1 MAADRRKEV
10 RPVPEQARK
19 ERRTPRAGG
28 KKETALSR
36 RLAEETRRRARQLE
50 AAAAISS
57 AASSV
62 LSVAELLPLAV
73 ELIRERF
80 DLYYV
85 GIFLLDT
92 TPSPGDEAEG
102 AEARGRAVLR
112 AGTGPAGRA
121 MLDQDYSLPVGGSSM
136 IGACLADGRARIAL
150 DVGAEAVRFDNPF
163 LPETRSEMALPLNS
177 RGRVVGAMTIQ
188 SDRPSAF
195 SPEDVAVLQT
205 MADQLGNAIENARLF
220 DERERRI
227 TELAMVNE
235 IGRALSLALS
245 PEDLFEIVHAQVSRL
260 YVASNFYIATY
271 EEGSEAW
278 TSAFHV
284 EGGERQA
291 LARYTIDRGL
301 TGHIIRH
308 RTPVLFANRRE
319 VQAFHEDRA
328 IGILGQYACSWL
340 GVPLLAANELLGV
353 MAIQDYDKENAY
365 GPDDLALFLTIGA
378 QVAGALRN
386 VRLLEESRRRARA
399 QQLLFE
405 VASAM
410 TSVLDVDAVLR
421 EIVERVKESFDY
433 FFVGIFLLEGDE
445 LAFRSGSAV
454 GDSKQRFERGEVRM
468 PLGGTGLTVAAFNQG
483 RPLMVNDV
491 TLDSRYSQGE
501 GLEPVRA
508 ELDTPIKVKG
518 RIIGVLSVQSDHV
531 NAFSQE
537 DVAILQSLANQA
549 GAAIDN
555 ARLFAETED
564 ALAETETLY
573 NVSRLLAAAGD
584 LQDIVAAVAEGM
596 FLPGIDRA
604 VLWSIERDEHER
616 PIALSCIANWHSER
630 GRRPLPVGARFALS
644 DFPAARLT
652 LAPAPIFVQDV
663 DADERLDAATRA
675 ALAQQDSRALAILPL
690 WVGRRQSGLLMLVAD
705 KPHHFTAREIR
716 PYRSLAGQLAIAV
729 ENRRLFQQTQQQLA
743 EQAAAADEQ
752 SRLAAELQAR
762 ANELA
767 LLNEM
772 GAALAAALDVESVVE
787 TVYRNTSRLLDT
799 TNFYLARYDPEME
812 EVWFPIM
819 VEGNRRRPAAP
830 RRKGAGL
837 TEYVIRTGQ
846 PLLIEENLPER
857 FREIG
862 VMGVGPMALSWVGVP
877 IKVGDRVLGVLAL
890 QSYDHPRHYGPRDC
904 DLLLAIAN
912 QAAIALENARL
923 FEETQA
929 ALAEVEKTHRGY
941 LRGAWQE
948 HLRQYRALNAGGL
961 LYERLAPARQEEGGE
976 TPSRAVGGGK
986 GPAGKVASVPDL
998 WRPEMERALGGGY
1011 SALPEDGRG
1020 GLAVPITLRG
1030 QTLGVL
1036 GVEAPPGSRQWTED
1050 DLALVQA
1057 VSEQLAQ
1064 TLEAAR
1070 LFADSQRSAER
1081 ERLIGEITS
1090 RIRASTDVQAI
1101 LETTASELARAL
1113 GTPRALVRL
1122 AADALPPGSEEGHV
1136 LSGAEGHVLSGAEG
1150 TAGDALDVAPPETLA
1165 ARSSLPGEGSTTG
1178 DGGGEGVPVDEAVQ
1192 EDEA

>member
-1 MAADRRKEV
+1 MS
-10 RPVPEQARK
+10 EQARK
-19 ERRTPRAGG
+19 ERRPPRAGG

-92 TPSPGDEAEG
+92 TPGPGDESEG
-102 AEARGRAVLR
+102 SAAGGRAVLR
-112 AGTGPAGRA
+112 AGTGAAGRA

-136 IGACLADGRARIAL
+136 IGACLADGRARIAV
-150 DVGAEAVRFDNPF
+150 DVGSEAARFDNPF
-163 LPETRSEMALPLNS
+163 LPATRSEMALPLNS
-177 RGRVVGAMTIQ
+177 RGRAVGAMTIQ

-195 SPEDVAVLQT
+195 GSEDVAVLQT

-235 IGRALSLALS
+235 IGRGLSLASSL
-245 PEDLFEIVHAQVSRL
+245 EELFEIVHKQVSRL
-260 YVASNFYIATY
+260 YDASNFFIATY
-271 EEGSEAW
+271 EEGSETWA
-278 TSAFHV
+278 SAFHV

-291 LARYTIDRGL
+291 PARYVIERGL

-308 RTPVLFANRRE
+308 RTPMQFANRRE
-319 VQAFHEDRA
+319 IHAFHESQG
-328 IGILGQYACSWL
+328 ITILGQEACSWL
-340 GVPLLAANELLGV
+340 GVPLLAANEVLGV
-353 MAIQDYDKENAY
+353 MAVQDYHQENAY
-365 GPDDLALFLTIGA
+365 GPDDLALFSTIGA

-386 VRLLEESRRRARA
+386 VHLLEETRRRARD

-405 VASAM
+405 VGSAI
-410 TSVLDVDAVLR
+410 TTVLDVDGVLR
-421 EIVERVKESFDY
+421 EIVDRVKESFDY
-433 FFVGIFLLEGDE
+433 FFVGIFLLEGKD
-445 LAFRSGSAV
+445 LVFRSGTAV
-454 GDSKQRFERGEVRM
+454 GDSKQRFERGEVRL
-468 PLGGTGLTVAAFNQG
+468 PLGGIGLTVAAFNQG
-483 RPLMVNDV
+483 RPLVVNDV
-491 TLDSRYSQGE
+491 TRDSRYSRGE

-518 RIIGVLSVQSDHV
+518 RTIGVLSVQSDHV
-531 NAFSQE
+531 NAFDQG
-537 DVAILQSLANQA
+537 DVTILQSLANQA

-564 ALAETETLY
+564 ALSETETLY

-604 VLWSIERDEHER
+604 VLWSIERDQHER
-616 PIALSCIANWHSER
+616 AIALSSIANWHSGR
-630 GRRPLPVGARFALS
+630 GKLPLPVGARFALS

-652 LAPAPIFVQDV
+652 LAPAPIFVEDV
-663 DADERLDAATRA
+663 DTDGRLDAATRA
-675 ALAQQDSRALAILPL
+675 AIMRQDGRALAILPL

-705 KPHHFTAREIR
+705 RPHHFTAREIR
-716 PYRSLAGQLAIAV
+716 PYRSLASQLAIAV

-743 EQAAAADEQ
+743 EQAAAAEEEH
-752 SRLAAELQAR
+752 RLAAELQAR
-762 ANELA
+762 ANELT

-772 GAALAAALDVESVVE
+772 GAALTAALDVESVVE

-799 TNFYLARYDPEME
+799 TNFYLARYDPETE

-819 VEGNRRRPAAP
+819 VEGNRRRTAAP
-830 RRKGAGL
+830 RRGGAGL

-846 PLLIEENLPER
+846 PLLMEENLTER
-857 FREIG
+857 FRELG

-877 IKVGDRVLGVLAL
+877 IKVGERVLGVLAL
-890 QSYDHPRHYGPRDC
+890 QSYDRPRHYGPRDR

-929 ALAEVEKTHRGY
+929 ALAEAESAHRSY

-948 HLRQYRALNAGGL
+948 HLRRHRALNAGGL
-961 LYERLAPARQEEGGE
+961 LYERLAPARQEDEGE
-976 TPSRAVGGGK
+976 MSSTTLGGGK
-986 GPAGKVASVPDL
+986 GPAGKLASVPDL
-998 WRPEMERALGGGY
+998 WRPEIERALRGGF
-1011 SALPEDGRG
+1011 SALPEDGQG

-1036 GVEAPPGSRQWTED
+1036 GVEAPAGSRQWTED

-1070 LFADSQRSAER
+1070 LFADTQRSAER

-1090 RIRASTDVQAI
+1090 RIRASTEVQTI
-1101 LETTASELARAL
+1101 LKTTAAELAQAL

-1122 AADALPPGSEEGHV
+1122 ATESLSPGSEEGYA
-1136 LSGAEGHVLSGAEG
+1136 LSEVDEP
-1150 TAGDALDVAPPETLA
+1150 AGDSPDVAPPEAPA
-1165 ARSSLPGEGSTTG
+1165 ARSSSPGEGRASG
-1178 DGGGEGVPVDEAVQ
+1178 NGGGEGARIDAAVQ